1 LCSGIIDE
9 ENVDEEACHIGGEW
23 RASNKKEKKNYSKK
37 MKTKTSASIE
47 KKWLAMKWPSI
58 FFSQKQL
65 RSRA

>member
-47 KKWLAMKWPSI
+47 KKMVGYGVGFY